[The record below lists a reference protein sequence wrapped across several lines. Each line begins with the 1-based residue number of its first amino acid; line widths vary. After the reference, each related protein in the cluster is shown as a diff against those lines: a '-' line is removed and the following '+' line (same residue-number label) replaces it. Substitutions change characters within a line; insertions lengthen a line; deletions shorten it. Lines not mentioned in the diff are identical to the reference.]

1 MHSNRLAIT
10 STRILVGLVFLWNV
24 QCAVTFL
31 LWPERY
37 APSFELTGAVGNAMI
52 QGLGVLFLM
61 WNVPY
66 AVALWHPFRYYISLY
81 EALVMQTIGLLGES
95 AIYLGIPF
103 AHETARGSV
112 IRFILFDAVGLLLL
126 IIAAWI
132 TWRHLRVP
140 GSPVGHPS

>member
-1 MHSNRLAIT
+1 MPRYLRSIT
-10 STRILVGLVFLWNV
+10 IARILIGLVFLWNV
-24 QCAVTFL
+24 QCAVLFL

-37 APSFELTGAVGNAMI
+37 APAFELTQAVGEAMI
-52 QGLGVLFLM
+52 QGMGVLFLM

-66 AVALWHPFRYYISLY
+66 AVALWHPVRYSV
-81 EALVMQTIGLLGES
+81 ALFSAVVMQAIGLFGETY
-95 AIYLGIPF
+95 IYLTIP
-103 AHETARGSV
+103 AVHETARSSV